1 MLFVAN
7 KKDRPCLHSFPMCSL
22 TRARTHART
31 HTHTHT
37 HARTHAHTHAFRFQP
52 GEDATLVSKSQISAR
67 VVGALGGRAA
77 EEVVFGH
84 DEVTTGA
91 ASDLQQVCVC
101 VFVCVWS

>member
-1 MLFVAN
+1 
-7 KKDRPCLHSFPMCSL
+7 
-22 TRARTHART
+22 
-31 HTHTHT
+31 
-37 HARTHAHTHAFRFQP
+37 
-52 GEDATLVSKSQISAR
+52 